1 MNKPSFTSLL
11 SAALLTALAP
21 VATGAEC
28 SARSGEHTVPLLEL
42 FTSEGCSSCPP
53 ADRLL
58 SEFRVAGSGAGPVVP
73 LALHVDYWDYIGW
86 KDAFAHPGFAAR
98 QRRQAAQAG
107 KPVVYTPQFFVQGKP
122 YGATPAAR
130 ALQVDL
136 ERVHGQ
142 AARADLV
149 LTIGPAVRGS
159 VPVTIDARLR
169 ESPAGGRFG
178 LFVALY
184 ENGLTTRVGAGENR
198 GRTLHHDF
206 VVRQWAAPQTLPEN
220 GRIAETT
227 HLALA
232 PDARLENLGVATF
245 IQNLQSGEVIQA
257 LAHGVCE

>member
-1 MNKPSFTSLL
+1 MIKPSLTSLL

-21 VATGAEC
+21 VAQGAEC
-28 SARSGEHTVPLLEL
+28 AARSGEHTVPLLEL

-58 SEFRVAGSGAGPVVP
+58 SELRAAGSRAGEVVP

-86 KDAFAHPGFAAR
+86 QDAFAQPEFAVR
-98 QRRQAAQAG
+98 QRQQAVQAG

-130 ALQVDL
+130 ALQADL
-136 ERVHGQ
+136 ERLHGQ
-142 AARADLV
+142 AARADLA
-149 LTIGPAVRGS
+149 LNIGPTNGGS
-159 VPVTIDARLR
+159 LPLKIDARLR
-169 ESPAGGRFG
+169 DSPAGARFG

-184 ENGLTTRVGAGENR
+184 ENGLTTRVAAGENR

-206 VVRQWAAPQTLPEN
+206 VVRQWAAPKTLAEN

-227 HLALA
+227 HFALP
-232 PDARLENLGVATF
+232 PDARPENLGVAAF
-245 IQNLQSGEVIQA
+245 IQNLQSGEVVQA
-257 LAHGVCE
+257 LSHGLCG